1 MLTRSTKNATN
12 FDGGMDVA
20 TGRIET
26 DGQRTFPE
34 FSNVSYA
41 RVCARAR
48 KATLSRNIRS
58 ILGAIRIARGDLSL
72 NGESRL
78 YGKGD
83 RGCC

>member
-48 KATLSRNIRS
+48 ERPHLAVTFGLFLAQFVSLEATSR
-58 ILGAIRIARGDLSL
+58 
-72 NGESRL
+72 
-78 YGKGD
+78 
-83 RGCC
+83 